1 MTIFKHAAMGAV
13 ALLLAGSPA
22 LAQTATD
29 PTNTLPETSTIP
41 DANAQRAP
49 GTLPPGVADPTT
61 TNSTTG
67 TADQEDHCQPPGT
80 AANSNPTAETVT
92 IPRAGPACN

>member
-1 MTIFKHAAMGAV
+1 MTIFKHAAMGAL
-13 ALLLAGSPA
+13 ALLLAGPA

-29 PTNTLPETSTIP
+29 PANTLPETSTMP
-41 DANAQRAP
+41 DANAQRAT

-67 TADQEDHCQPPGT
+67 TADHEDHCQPPGT
-80 AANSNPTAETVT
+80 ATNSNPTADAVT